1 MAPVSLG
8 PSGCSNMRFGMR
20 FFRLPIWVFL
30 AVVFVLA
37 AFASQAARF
46 LVVDQPQKSDVIVVL
61 AGETNARP
69 ARALDLL
76 RQGVAP
82 RVFLNAQANNQIY
95 DQQLIGIAQKYVDT
109 IGEASRVSVCPVYGL
124 STVAEA
130 DDVRRCLQ
138 SIGAHRVLIVTSEFH
153 TRRSLMI
160 LRHRLPQYEFNIAAA
175 RDPAHFGESWW
186 TNREWAKV
194 TLDEWLKMFWWE
206 LVDRW
211 K

>member
-1 MAPVSLG
+1 
-8 PSGCSNMRFGMR
+8 MR
-20 FFRLPIWVFL
+20 FFRLPIRVFL
-30 AVVFVLA
+30 VVVLILA
-37 AFASQAARF
+37 AFASHAARF
-46 LVVDQPQKSDVIVVL
+46 LVVDQPQKSDVILVL
-61 AGETNARP
+61 AGETNVRL

-82 RVFLNAQANNQIY
+82 RVLLNAQANIQIY

-124 STVAEA
+124 STVAETA
-130 DDVRRCLQ
+130 DVRRCLQ
-138 SIGAHRVLIVTSEFH
+138 SVGAHHVLIVTSEFH

-160 LRHRLPQYEFNIAAA
+160 LRHCLPQYEFSVTAAY
-175 RDPAHFGESWW
+175 DPVHFGESWW

-194 TLDEWLKMFWWE
+194 TLDEWLKILWWE

-211 K
+211 KQ